1 MPTPTLPAPGFPPSQ
16 VTAYKP
22 MSLRD
27 ILMPSSIRTL
37 ADAVRAIVDA
47 LEFIQTG
54 EEIPVRFRRRLASVV
69 IGQDGFLPSARGIVW
84 DLRTKH
90 PDGYYLPLDFSAPL
104 PTHLNTSAY
113 FDALGDDYPD
123 QFFRHQVNHCALF
136 FADLDLQ
143 IVVCLHFLSLAD
155 DLANVDKNSA
165 G

>member
-1 MPTPTLPAPGFPPSQ
+1 
-16 VTAYKP
+16 

-27 ILMPSSIRTL
+27 ILMSGSIRKL

-47 LEFIQTG
+47 LEFIRRG
-54 EEIPVRFRRRLASVV
+54 EEIPVRFLRRLAPVV
-69 IGQDGFLPSARGIVW
+69 IGQEGFLPSARGIVW

-90 PDGYYLPLDFSAPL
+90 PDGYYLPLGFSAPL

-123 QFFRHQVNHCALF
+123 QSLRHQVKHGALF

-143 IVVCLHFLSLAD
+143 IVVCPHLLSLAD
-155 DLANVDKNSA
+155 GFANVDKELRA
-165 G
+165 V